1 MSTGTKQTGLKKPR
15 NCRHALYNSKNHF
28 DFSEL
33 TAIFAETFREQAWF
47 LLT

>member
-1 MSTGTKQTGLKKPR
+1 MSTGTKQTGLKTPKIAVT
-15 NCRHALYNSKNHF
+15 CYINSKNHF

-33 TAIFAETFREQAWF
+33 TANFAETFREQAWF